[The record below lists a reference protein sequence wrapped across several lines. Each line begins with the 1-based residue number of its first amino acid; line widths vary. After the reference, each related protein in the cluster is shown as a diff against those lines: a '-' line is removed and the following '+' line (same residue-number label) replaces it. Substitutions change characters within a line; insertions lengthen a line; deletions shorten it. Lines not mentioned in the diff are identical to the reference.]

1 MKVNQ
6 KNPKHWFLLLQQFVY
21 CIIALCAR
29 SLRRTRSRPLIIL
42 YGHQYSGNLRAL
54 YAEWSLQCS
63 QEFDFYFL
71 SLDPDLAKKLGKAGI
86 NVLRCDKLSDML
98 SISQATAVIS
108 DHGLHMM
115 TPLLRFTD
123 ILFIDVWHG
132 IPFKGF
138 TPQDFRLQRRYDEV
152 WVSSPLLKAVYQ
164 DKFGFPPEIVHSLG
178 YARTDSLF
186 LQQTVDDGF
195 RKLADIS
202 ETQRIVL
209 YAPTWQQDDS
219 GREMF
224 PFGVDRDAF
233 IQTLGEV
240 CGDQGAILVIRSH
253 LNARISGGSIK
264 HVRYC
269 SMKDFPDTESLLQQ
283 SDVLICDWSS
293 IAFDFLA
300 LNRPTIF
307 LEVEPPFR
315 NGFSLGPEY
324 RFGSIAVDMHS
335 LACQLETALKS
346 PESYFDEHAAAHQAI
361 TEKVYGS
368 NTDGKSARRQ
378 LDRLSSLLARQV
390 KLHQ

>member
-1 MKVNQ
+1 MKIDR
-6 KNPKHWFLLLQQFVY
+6 KNPRHWILLLQQGVFTLLV
-21 CIIALCAR
+21 IL
-29 SLRRTRSRPLIIL
+29 TRPFTRKPKLPVVIL
-42 YGHQYSGNLRAL
+42 YGHQFSGNLKAL
-54 YAEWSLQCS
+54 YTRWSEDRS
-63 QEFDFYFL
+63 REFDLYCLF
-71 SLDPDLAKKLGKAGI
+71 LDPDTANKQRAAGI
-86 NVLRCDKLSDML
+86 NALQCNRLKDMRLLSRATVL
-98 SISQATAVIS
+98 VS

-138 TPQDFRLQRRYDEV
+138 TPQDFSLQRRYDEV
-152 WVSSPLLKAVYQ
+152 WVSSPLLKIVYQ
-164 DKFGFPPEIVHSLG
+164 DKFGFPPEIVRSLG

-186 LQQTVDDGF
+186 LRQPVDDGF
-195 RKLADIS
+195 RKLADIAQ
-202 ETQRIVL
+202 TQRIVL

-233 IQTLGEV
+233 IQTLGEI
-240 CGDQGAILVIRSH
+240 CGDQEAILVIRGH
-253 LNARISGGSIK
+253 LNASISGMSIK

-269 SMKDFPDTESLLQQ
+269 SMKDFPDTESLLQL

-307 LEVEPPFR
+307 LEVDPPFR

-324 RFGSIAVDMHS
+324 RFGSIATDMQS

-346 PESYFDEHAAAHQAI
+346 PESYFDKHAASHQAI
-361 TEKVYGS
+361 TEKVYGN
-368 NTDGKSARRQ
+368 NTDGNSARRQ
-378 LDRLSSLLARQV
+378 LNRLVSLLAR
-390 KLHQ
+390 